1 MPPALAAQFQGA
13 EFDVVIGEALR
24 QRKGRRR
31 GYAVNNPRGAER
43 GLVCRVGDGTAL
55 SCPPNKDEQGRDF
68 LLGRPE
74 ETIGN

>member
-13 EFDVVIGEALR
+13 EFDVAIAEALR

-31 GYAVNNPRGAER
+31 GYAVNNLRGAER
-43 GLVCRVGDGTAL
+43 GLVCRAGDGTDL
-55 SCPPNKDEQGRDF
+55 VLCSEQGRDF
-68 LLGRPE
+68 LLERPE